1 MSTETQIVLKQ
12 TPIITHQLQ
21 VAGKKVQKRI
31 DELELD
37 KQIVTE
43 ENVKSM
49 KVLKAELSKEFKGY
63 EEQRGMIKNAVNNP
77 YQEFEAVYKT
87 EITERYK
94 NAETLLKSKIDSVE
108 YQIKK
113 NKENNV
119 REYFDEL
126 VIAEKIDFLKFES
139 LNIEINLST
148 CEKKYKEQVYDFI
161 VKVTDD
167 LALIKTTEFEAEIFT
182 EYSKSLNVSNAITT
196 VKTRK
201 EQEAATQARIKAE
214 QRQNRENYL
223 SKLGLNYVEI
233 TNAWEYN
240 ADIYVSL
247 SDVINLPK
255 EIFTEKYE
263 ELKVK
268 INALKDAEIKPETIE
283 VKGEVYEVSKTEG
296 INPETGHSRVVKPIS
311 APKVETPSEEIKTA
325 SFEVKATMTKLRALG
340 EYMRSQGIEYKNI

>member
-12 TPIITHQLQ
+12 QPIITHQLQ
-21 VAGKKVQKRI
+21 AAGKKVQERI

-94 NAETLLKSKIDSVE
+94 NAETLLKTKIDSVE

-126 VIAEKIDFLKFES
+126 VVAENIDFLKFEN

-148 CEKKYKEQVYDFI
+148 SEKKYKEQVYAFI
-161 VKVTDD
+161 VKVNDD
-167 LALIKTTEFEAEIFT
+167 LALIKTTDFEAEIFT

-214 QRQNRENYL
+214 QRQNREIYL

-247 SDVINLPK
+247 SEVINLPK
-255 EIFTEKYE
+255 EAFTEKYE

-268 INALKDAEIKPETIE
+268 IKAHQDSIAVVVEAPTNKESK
-283 VKGEVYEVSKTEG
+283 EVS
-296 INPETGHSRVVKPIS
+296 PDVKQTVSAPIS
-311 APKVETPSEEIKTA
+311 APKVEVAAEEIKTA
-325 SFEVKATMTKLRALG
+325 SFEVKAPMSKLRALG
-340 EYMRSQGIEYKNI
+340 AYMKENGIEYKNI